1 MVGKSEPSVGTV
13 GTTIVAADGY
23 NGSEVTG
30 DNEGYDVSTNS
41 WTSFKADPTA
51 RNAACFGSATGSL
64 YVAGGA
70 VNNEAV
76 SVTES
81 FKVAKNAWTTHAPM
95 PQAVAIPG
103 SAVYKNVLY
112 CIGGA
117 SNGALFGNTV
127 YDYVQIYQP

>member
-1 MVGKSEPSVGTV
+1 MSSEKHFSLPEHQKYFSGIQPPTV
-13 GTTIVAADGY
+13 PILPHWLLDSAAGLK
-23 NGSEVTG
+23 G
-30 DNEGYDVSTNS
+30 
-41 WTSFKADPTA
+41 PTP
-51 RNAACFGSATGSL
+51 RNAACFGSTKGSL

-81 FKVAKNAWTTHAPM
+81 FKVSKNAWTTQAPM
-95 PQAVAIPG
+95 PQAVGIPG
-103 SAVYKNVLY
+103 SAVYKGLLY

-117 SNGALFGNTV
+117 NNGDLFNNTV